1 MLQIESLETSSGK
14 IVYSKDSNNILCLPS
29 AEIKELFKASGI
41 ILFRGFRVTHQ
52 QMKEFAEQFSS
63 RFTRDDDKPLVEP
76 NGFVSS
82 VDIGMHEIS
91 PHRENGSS
99 PFAPDAVWFCCTV
112 PAAQGGET
120 LFWNGIRVWEKLSEE
135 LKQLFISK
143 KIKFVRKYP
152 ASNWKHFLGSDATI
166 ADAKLV
172 LDSLENVS
180 YQIDEEESIYTEY
193 VCSSVIKTKY
203 GNQNA
208 FVNDLI
214 AGINNL
220 KSSANLLEG
229 SLTFEDNS
237 IISDAVIK
245 QIEEVVY
252 GLTEEICW
260 QAGDLVM
267 IDNSR
272 FLHGR
277 RAFSDNNRR
286 LFALL
291 SYLDF

>member
-1 MLQIESLETSSGK
+1 MLKIGSLETSTGK
-14 IVYSKDSNNILCLPS
+14 IVYSEDSKNILCLPS
-29 AEIKELFKASGI
+29 AEIKELFKASGV
-41 ILFRGFRVTHQ
+41 ILFRGFGITHQ
-52 QMKEFAEQFSS
+52 EMKEFAEQFSS
-63 RFTRDDDKPLVEP
+63 RFIRDDDKPLVEP

-82 VDIGMHEIS
+82 VDTGMDEIY

-120 LFWNGIRVWEKLSEE
+120 LFWNGVRVWEKLSEE

-152 ASNWKHFLGSDATI
+152 VSSWKHFLGLGATI
-166 ADAKLV
+166 ADAKRV
-172 LDSLENVS
+172 LDSFENVS

-193 VCSSVIKTKY
+193 VCSAVSKTKY

-208 FVNDLI
+208 FVNDVI
-214 AGINNL
+214 ASNNNL
-220 KSSANLLEG
+220 QGSANLIEG

-237 IISDAVIK
+237 LISEAVIE
-245 QIEEVVY
+245 QIEKVVY
-252 GLTEEICW
+252 GLTEEIRW
-260 QAGDLVM
+260 QTGDIVM